1 VLAAVCALT
10 FYIEPNSF
18 VGSCFPQLFCV
29 ADGLSFLAYH
39 LPLCVR
45 PSTAGKKSEEET
57 EQNLATAGK
66 DAKTLVNKA
75 GDAIKN
81 IGKDAQDQID
91 TTAQNAKKQ

>member
-1 VLAAVCALT
+1 LLLIDTLFRHAIFLCAL
-10 FYIEPNSF
+10 
-18 VGSCFPQLFCV
+18 LF
-29 ADGLSFLAYH
+29 
-39 LPLCVR
+39 
-45 PSTAGKKSEEET
+45 TTGKKSEEET